1 MIKKEKKREVERI
14 KKERKKKGIIE
25 FCIIEIFNVVNFS

>member
-14 KKERKKKGIIE
+14 KKEKKKKG
-25 FCIIEIFNVVNFS
+25 IIEIFNVVNFS